1 MVVIKCIMLIITGIL
16 LITNN
21 FNDDNDNRNIL
32 NLILIMYLI
41 VIIFGWFVDSMTW
54 PILLTFIFDD

>member
-41 VIIFGWFVDSMTW
+41 VIIFG
-54 PILLTFIFDD
+54 